1 MKYFFAII
9 ILAASQLL
17 SQTISG
23 KQEELSLL
31 REEIKKIEDEIKNSS
46 LKQKDA
52 LQLLEKY
59 NKQNFLLNKLIVQLR
74 KAQIQKQRLIFSIEN
89 EIEELNDKSE
99 SLKRTY
105 SKYVVFVYKQLGK
118 NELYYLTNSAS
129 YEQAILRMKYLKE
142 FSKKGKELSAEIKI
156 TVQKMS
162 AKKEN
167 LFLAKEEEAQL
178 LFEKEGEEKKIS
190 HVISEKKKLLDKL
203 KKDQT
208 SLRKELDTKKKF
220 EKKIEQI
227 ITDLIKKED
236 EAKQK
241 INLPKE
247 KIPSTKT
254 TKEDTETFDQT
265 FKNFGSFAAQKGR
278 LSWPV
283 KKGRVI
289 RKFGEE
295 KNQTLKTVTLNYG
308 IDIKVDGDM
317 TVRSVAD
324 GVVSVIEWI
333 PGYGTVIIIT
343 HKGGYRTVLG
353 HVKNVVAAVG
363 DVVKIGQKLGEVSE
377 SLEGNVVHFEIWHE
391 RNYQNPEVWLAKK

>member
-105 SKYVVFVYKQLGK
+105 SKYVVLVYKQLGK

-142 FSKKGKELSAEIKI
+142 FSKKGKELSAKIKI

-190 HVISEKKKLLDKL
+190 QVISEKKKLLDKL

-208 SLRKELDTKKKF
+208 ALRKELDTKKKF

-247 KIPSTKT
+247 KFPSTKT
-254 TKEDTETFDQT
+254 TREETETFDQT

>member
-105 SKYVVFVYKQLGK
+105 SKYVVLVYKQLGK

-162 AKKEN
+162 TKKEN

-178 LFEKEGEEKKIS
+178 LFEKELEEKKITQ
-190 HVISEKKKLLDKL
+190 VISEKKKLLDKL

-247 KIPSTKT
+247 KFPSTKT
-254 TKEDTETFDQT
+254 TREETETFDQT

>member
-105 SKYVVFVYKQLGK
+105 SKYVVLVYKQLGK

-208 SLRKELDTKKKF
+208 ALRKELDTKKKF

-227 ITDLIKKED
+227 ITELIKKED

-247 KIPSTKT
+247 KFPSTKT
-254 TKEDTETFDQT
+254 TREETETFDQT